1 MSDQN
6 NETLSDM
13 APAETLSSPDRPS
26 EGQAVAPSPAE
37 EMAARVAAAE
47 AEAATLKDKLLRAL
61 AETENVRRRAE
72 REREDTAKFAIRKF
86 AGDLLNVA
94 DNLRRALDAVPADR
108 VNDPGMKNLIGG
120 IEATERELF
129 AAFERAGIKPV
140 AAQGA
145 PFDPNL
151 HEAMVE
157 VPAPDATPGSVVQV
171 YQNGWTLNDRLLR
184 PARVGVA
191 KPGAE
196 RERIVDTKA

>member
-6 NETLSDM
+6 NEAPQDT

-26 EGQAVAPSPAE
+26 EGQPVAPSVADDLG
-37 EMAARVAAAE
+37 ARLASAE
-47 AEAATLKDKLLRAL
+47 AEVASLKDKLLRAL
-61 AETENVRRRAE
+61 AETENVRRRSE

-94 DNLRRALDAVPADR
+94 DNLRRALDSVPADQAAE
-108 VNDPGMKNLIGG
+108 PGMKSLLGG

-129 AAFERAGIKPV
+129 AAFDRAGIKPV
-140 AAQGA
+140 AAAGV

-151 HEAMVE
+151 HEALVE
-157 VPAPDATPGSVVQV
+157 VPAPDAAPGTVVQV
-171 YQNGWTLNDRLLR
+171 FQSGWTLNDRLLR

-191 KPGAE
+191 KAATPA
-196 RERIVDTKA
+196 ERIVDTKA

>member
-6 NETLSDM
+6 NETAPDL
-13 APAETLSSPDRPS
+13 APAETLSNAERPS
-26 EGQAVAPSPAE
+26 EGQGVAPSPAE
-37 EMAARVAAAE
+37 EMAVRLAAAE
-47 AEAATLKDKLLRAL
+47 AETASLKDKLLRAL

-94 DNLRRALDAVPADR
+94 DNLRRALEAVPAEQ
-108 VNDPGMKNLIGG
+108 VNDPGVKNLIGG

-129 AAFERAGIKPV
+129 AAFDRAGIKPV
-140 AAQGA
+140 AAQGV

-157 VPAPDATPGSVVQV
+157 VPAQDVPPGTVVQV
-171 YQNGWTLNDRLLR
+171 YQNGWTLHDRLLR

-191 KPGAE
+191 KAQAE

>member
-1 MSDQN
+1 M
-6 NETLSDM
+6 
-13 APAETLSSPDRPS
+13 
-26 EGQAVAPSPAE
+26 
-37 EMAARVAAAE
+37 
-47 AEAATLKDKLLRAL
+47 
-61 AETENVRRRAE
+61 
-72 REREDTAKFAIRKF
+72 
-86 AGDLLNVA
+86 
-94 DNLRRALDAVPADR
+94 PADQ
-108 VNDPGMKNLIGG
+108 VNDPGVKNLIGG

-157 VPAPDATPGSVVQV
+157 VAAPDATPGSVVQV

-191 KPGAE
+191 KAQAE
-196 RERIVDTKA
+196 RERIVDTQA